1 MAAMADLTG
10 RVALVTGG
18 AIGIGRGVALGL
30 AAAGAEIA
38 VTYRSHSPD
47 DLAASMAALGKK
59 ALALPLDANSSQS
72 VDQVVEEVFE
82 RLGRLDIVVAN
93 AGGLL
98 ARVPLVSMSD
108 DHWHDVLEVNLSSAF
123 YLVRAGLKRITKPGG
138 RVILMSSMAAYTGGS
153 GGAGAY
159 AAAKAG
165 LLGLTRALAK
175 EVAPLGVTVNA
186 VTPGLILGTPF
197 HETFT
202 TDEDQAAAIARVP
215 VGRPGSPEDVSGL
228 IAYLASAQAGFM
240 TGQVV
245 NVTGGQELT

>member
-1 MAAMADLTG
+1 MSAVADLAG
-10 RVALVTGG
+10 QVALVTGG

-38 VTYRSHSPD
+38 VTYHSHSPD
-47 DLAASMAALGKK
+47 DLVASVAEFGKQ
-59 ALALPLDANSSQS
+59 ALALPLDADNSKS
-72 VDQVVEEVFE
+72 VDSVVEEVYQRF
-82 RLGRLDIVVAN
+82 GQLDIVVAN
-93 AGGLL
+93 AGGLV
-98 ARVPLVSMSD
+98 ARVPLATMSD
-108 DHWHDVLEVNLSSAF
+108 DHWHEVLEINLSSAF
-123 YLVRAGLKRITKPGG
+123 FLVRASLKRITKPGG
-138 RVILMSSMAAYTGGS
+138 RVVLMSSMAAYTGGS

-175 EVAPLGVTVNA
+175 EVAALGVTVNA

-202 TDEDQAAAIARVP
+202 KAEDQAATIARLP
-215 VGRPGSPEDVSGL
+215 IGRPGSPEDVAAL
-228 IAYLASAQAGFM
+228 IAYLASAQAGFV
-240 TGQVV
+240 TGQVI

>member
-1 MAAMADLTG
+1 MADLAG
-10 RVALVTGG
+10 QVALVTGG

-38 VTYRSHSPD
+38 VTYHSHSPD
-47 DLAASMAALGKK
+47 DLVSSVAGLGKK
-59 ALALPLDANSSQS
+59 ALALPLDADSSQS
-72 VDQVVEEVFE
+72 VDEVVEEVYQRF
-82 RLGRLDIVVAN
+82 GQLDIVVAN
-93 AGGLL
+93 AGGLV
-98 ARVPLVSMSD
+98 ARVPLATMSD
-108 DHWHDVLEVNLSSAF
+108 DHWHEVLEINLSSAF
-123 YLVRAGLKRITKPGG
+123 FLVRASLKRITRPGG
-138 RVILMSSMAAYTGGS
+138 RVVVMSSMAAYTGGS

-202 TDEDQAAAIARVP
+202 KAEDQAATIARLP
-215 VGRPGSPEDVSGL
+215 VGRPGSPEDVAGL
-228 IAYLASAQAGFM
+228 VAYLASTDAGFI

>member
-1 MAAMADLTG
+1 MADLAG

-18 AIGIGRGVALGL
+18 AIGIGRGVALCL

-38 VTYRSHSPD
+38 ITYHNHSPD
-47 DLAASMAALGKK
+47 DLVASMAELGRKT
-59 ALALPLDANSSQS
+59 LALPLEADSSQS
-72 VDQVVEEVFE
+72 VDEVVEEVFQ
-82 RLGRLDIVVAN
+82 RLGQLDIIVAN

-98 ARVPLVSMSD
+98 ARAPLATMSD
-108 DHWHDVLEVNLSSAF
+108 DHWHNVVEVNLSSAF

-138 RVILMSSMAAYTGGS
+138 RIILMSSLAAYTGGS

-159 AAAKAG
+159 AASKAG

-202 TDEDQAAAIARVP
+202 TAEDQAATIARLP
-215 VGRPGSPEDVSGL
+215 VGRPGSPEDVAGL
-228 IAYLASAQAGFM
+228 IAYLASAQAGFI